1 MNVLEVTDLRRS
13 FGRLQALDGLTLSVP
28 PGSITGL
35 VGPNGSG
42 KTTSF
47 NAMTGFV
54 RPDSGSV
61 RFQGDEI
68 AGLAP
73 HRIVELGLARTFQN
87 PSDLPNLSVMENL
100 LAAGRDQPGDR
111 LLALVTRP
119 RRVRAAERALTAR
132 AWELLER
139 MGLTALANAR
149 ADDIGIGQGRLLQ
162 IARQLMTRP
171 SMVLLDEPTSGLN
184 PDDQQRLAEAVRGLR
199 DEDGMTFLVI
209 EHNLA
214 FIHSVSDELY
224 VMHSGS
230 VIAHGA
236 PAQVA
241 SDPRVIETYL
251 GTAHAAA

>member
-28 PGSITGL
+28 QRSITGL

-61 RFQGDEI
+61 RFQGLEI
-68 AGLAP
+68 AGMAP
-73 HRIVELGLARTFQN
+73 HRVLDRGLARTFQN

-111 LLALVTRP
+111 LLALAFAP
-119 RRVRAAERALTAR
+119 RRVRAAERALVAR
-132 AWELLER
+132 AWGLLER
-139 MGLTALANAR
+139 LGLTELANVR

-162 IARQLMTRP
+162 IARQLMTTP
-171 SMVLLDEPTSGLN
+171 SMLLLDEPTSGLN
-184 PDDQQRLAEAVRGLR
+184 PDDQQRLAEVVRRLR

-214 FIHSVSDELY
+214 FIHSISDELY

-230 VIAHGA
+230 VIAHGV